1 MTTINLTGVSYQE
14 DFNTLGDGI
23 TSGWAIYTDAT
34 SSSLGTL
41 IDFNSAPKSW
51 DNTAG
56 GFRNVAS
63 ANSEL
68 EEGDA
73 ASEQKD
79 VSDRALGIR
88 QTGSFGDPGA
98 AFVLSLTDT
107 KGFQDFQLSLEAQM
121 LSVQSRSTSWT
132 IDYRIGTEGEFLALG
147 TYDDPGEWGVT
158 HLTTGSDFL
167 NFSDSIN
174 NQSEP
179 VQIRFVS
186 LSDSTGESFRD
197 TVAIDNFILNY
208 SPVDNSADSDETA
221 PHVLAIQR
229 PENIEEITTQEA
241 IIYEVRFSERVN
253 QVDVADFSLTATGT
267 ATADIASVSTE
278 SGTVIEV
285 ILEGVNGEGT
295 LRLDVLPDTA
305 SIVNDA
311 GIALTEAFEVGDRY
325 RIQEQTQTGDSDSD
339 PETDPEPTANSDS
352 NSDTEPETDPEP
364 TANSDSNSDPEPE
377 TDPEP
382 TADSD
387 SNSDPEPET
396 DPEPTSEPL
405 SRRIINQLILGVG
418 TEPETLIGGD
428 GNDTIAAFDYDDVI
442 FGQRGDNLLFGNK
455 GNDRI
460 YSRDGDD
467 TLFGGQDNDL
477 LIGGPG
483 NTVLSGDFGND
494 TLSGGG
500 GHNLFILRQDSS
512 HDVITDFNP
521 DRDRLGLSHG
531 LTPEDLTWTQQ
542 GNHTL
547 IHVNGRAIATL
558 QHTAANLLKPSQM
571 LPIRYPGLE

>member
-14 DFNTLGDGI
+14 DFNTLGDGLP
-23 TSGWAIYTDAT
+23 SGWAIYTDAT

-107 KGFQDFQLSLEAQM
+107 EGFQDFQLSLEAQM
-121 LSVQSRSTSWT
+121 LSVKNRSTSWI
-132 IDYRIGTEGEFLALG
+132 IDYRIGTEGDFLPLG
-147 TYDDPGEWGVT
+147 TYDDPGKWGVT
-158 HLTTGSDFL
+158 QLTTGSELLDFG
-167 NFSDSIN
+167 DAID
-174 NQSEP
+174 NQSEL
-179 VQIRFVS
+179 VQIRVVA
-186 LSDSTGESFRD
+186 LSDSTNSNYRD
-197 TVAIDNFILNY
+197 TVAIDNFSLNY
-208 SPVDNSADSDETA
+208 SPVEDTSDPDELA
-221 PHVLAIQR
+221 PRVLAIQR
-229 PENIEEITTQEA
+229 PDTIDESTTEET
-241 IIYEVRFSERVN
+241 IIYEVSFSEAVN
-253 QVDVADFSLTATGT
+253 EVDVADFSLTTTGT
-267 ATADIASVSTE
+267 ATANIASVSAE
-278 SGTVIEV
+278 SGTMIEV
-285 ILEGVNGEGT
+285 ILEGVDGDGT

-305 SIVNDA
+305 MIVNDA
-311 GIALTEAFEVGDRY
+311 GVALTEAFEAGDRY
-325 RIQEQTQTGDSDSD
+325 RIEDPTQDNETGDSNSDSDDSDVEPQPDPEADSNSDRDDSDVEPQPDPEADSDSD
-339 PETDPEPTANSDS
+339 SDNSEADVEPEPEPTANRS
-352 NSDTEPETDPEP
+352 
-364 TANSDSNSDPEPE
+364 
-377 TDPEP
+377 
-382 TADSD
+382 
-387 SNSDPEPET
+387 
-396 DPEPTSEPL
+396 
-405 SRRIINQLILGVG
+405 SRRVINQLILGSG

-442 FGQRGDNLLFGNK
+442 FAQGGDNLLFGNK

-467 TLFGGQDNDL
+467 TLFGGQDDDL

-483 NTVLSGDFGND
+483 DTVLSGDFGND

-500 GHNLFILRQDSS
+500 GDNLFILRPESS

-531 LTPEDLTWTQQ
+531 LTSEDLTWTQQ

-547 IHVNGRAIATL
+547 IQIDRSGRAIATL
-558 QHTAANLLKPSQM
+558 QNTAANLLNPSQM